1 MKRDQLQLERS
12 RGELHQSF
20 ANWCSFFLRK
30 KLHQSLQKTAEADE
44 LKTRVKELETP
55 FTTTRALARLK
66 ITSLQTGL
74 KTVEEQP
81 AESRSAHE
89 TQE

>member
-1 MKRDQLQLERS
+1 MLELERS
-12 RGELHQSF
+12 RGELRQSF
-20 ANWCSFFLRK
+20 T
-30 KLHQSLQKTAEADE
+30 QKTAEVDE

-66 ITSLQTGL
+66 ITSLQTGS

-81 AESRSAHE
+81 AESRSAQE
-89 TQE
+89 TQEIVRDLL